1 MSWMSQY
8 LKNTQSKVQLD
19 GPRAYYIALLGTFEQ
34 FLIKKPSDL
43 SDCYQWGH
51 QC

>member
-1 MSWMSQY
+1 MSQY

-34 FLIKKPSDL
+34 FLINELVTLL
-43 SDCYQWGH
+43 SSQNDCLQ
-51 QC
+51 